1 MKAASQTSSP
11 HPIYLKSMSDFAKIN
26 EVWKLWLADAPVSAR
41 TTVET
46 ALAAEDLLIE
56 ITVCAAA

>member
-1 MKAASQTSSP
+1 MKAAPQTCIP

-26 EVWKLWLADAPVSAR
+26 EVWKLWLADAPVPAR

-56 ITVCAAA
+56 ITICAAA